1 MKKALLFL
9 FVTVTLFLLLGELF
23 LPAYV
28 EREVE
33 RHLRGQVRE
42 ADGLEIEAISFP
54 ALKLLFTRA
63 DRVFLEADRL
73 DLEGL
78 ILRSVDLR
86 YSDVS
91 INSGRLK
98 GENDYIYLEISEE
111 SINSYVAENYS
122 RLKNF
127 QLNFTPENVYMEGRI
142 NLLGNEIEVKLT
154 GNLVLQPE
162 DIIAFVPGDL
172 QIDEYRVS
180 EELIR
185 NMAGKLDFS
194 FDLNKLRIPLSP
206 EEIRIREGEVHVFG
220 GSRGEAENGD
230 EQK

>member
-1 MKKALLFL
+1 MKKALFFL
-9 FVTVTLFLLLGELF
+9 FVAVILFLLLGELF
-23 LPAYV
+23 LPSYV

-127 QLNFTPENVYMEGRI
+127 QLNFTPENVYMEGRL
-142 NLLGNEIEVKLT
+142 NLLGNEIEVKLS
-154 GNLVLQPE
+154 GNLVLRPE

-180 EELIR
+180 EGLIR
-185 NMAGKLDFS
+185 NISGELDFS